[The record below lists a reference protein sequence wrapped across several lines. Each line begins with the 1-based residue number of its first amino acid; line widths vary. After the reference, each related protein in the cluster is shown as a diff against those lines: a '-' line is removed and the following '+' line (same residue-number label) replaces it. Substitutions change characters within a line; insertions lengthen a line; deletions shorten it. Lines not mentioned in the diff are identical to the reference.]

1 MLNAIK
7 YDQKVDYVR
16 NFKILC
22 SICSCLVATYNEI
35 SHKIVIDLFDKKKKK
50 KTTKSKKKTIKLKK
64 KTTRSKKKITRSK
77 KKIKRRKK
85 NKEQKI

>member
-50 KTTKSKKKTIKLKK
+50 TTKSKKKTIKLKK